1 GRSFLID
8 TILVDNDSADNSVA
22 LVRDA
27 FPNVKVICA
36 GENLGFAR
44 ANNLAFEQI
53 QSEFVL
59 LLNPDA
65 VLADDAVAKM
75 LDVALAD
82 SRIGIVGCKILNP
95 DGTTEELGIQS
106 FPIPLT
112 EFISMLFGRFRTCE
126 VLRSVLPYHDPQKDG
141 EDVKLYGACLLL
153 RREALMEAEGF
164 DDQFFMYCEDVD
176 LCFRLQALGWKVF
189 YLSTAEAVHLKGRSS
204 SIRGVEFKTRTMFE
218 SLLKLVEKH
227 RGSRAVWP
235 YKVAL
240 AVAALA

>member
-1 GRSFLID
+1 QQLHVSVVIVNWNAGEALLDCIASVERQRKCAGRSFLID

-112 EFISMLFGRFRTCE
+112 EFISMLFG
-126 VLRSVLPYHDPQKDG
+126 
-141 EDVKLYGACLLL
+141 
-153 RREALMEAEGF
+153 
-164 DDQFFMYCEDVD
+164 
-176 LCFRLQALGWKVF
+176 
-189 YLSTAEAVHLKGRSS
+189 
-204 SIRGVEFKTRTMFE
+204 
-218 SLLKLVEKH
+218 
-227 RGSRAVWP
+227 
-235 YKVAL
+235 
-240 AVAALA
+240 